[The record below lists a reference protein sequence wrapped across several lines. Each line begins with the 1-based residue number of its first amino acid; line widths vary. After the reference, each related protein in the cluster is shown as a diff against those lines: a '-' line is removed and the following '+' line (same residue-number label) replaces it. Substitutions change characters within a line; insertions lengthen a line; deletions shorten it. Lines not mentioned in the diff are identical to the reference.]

1 MATKSKP
8 AAKAAAKPAAKAAAK
23 PAKKPAPKAKPAAK
37 AAAKPAAKA
46 AAKPA
51 KKAAVPKGSKYT
63 CGVCGMA
70 VTVDTACGCAEA
82 HPLVCCGKQMKV
94 KKA

>member
-23 PAKKPAPKAKPAAK
+23 PAAKKPAPK
-37 AAAKPAAKA
+37 AKPAAKA

>member
-1 MATKSKP
+1 
-8 AAKAAAKPAAKAAAK
+8 
-23 PAKKPAPKAKPAAK
+23 
-37 AAAKPAAKA
+37 
-46 AAKPA
+46 
-51 KKAAVPKGSKYT
+51 VPKGSKYT

-70 VTVDTACGCAEA
+70 VTVDTACGCTEA

>member
-23 PAKKPAPKAKPAAK
+23 PAKKPAPK
-37 AAAKPAAKA
+37 AKPAAKA